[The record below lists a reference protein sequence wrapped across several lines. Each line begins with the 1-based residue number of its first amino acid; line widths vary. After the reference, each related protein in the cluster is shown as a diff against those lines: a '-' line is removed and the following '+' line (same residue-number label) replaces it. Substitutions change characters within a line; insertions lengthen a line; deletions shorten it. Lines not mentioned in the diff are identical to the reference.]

1 MKHYKEIQMR
11 FMQRLN
17 QQRAAT
23 GNPKIM
29 EKHFSIFKKAV
40 KDYIS
45 KKKYSSG
52 KLSEIGGHQMHQD
65 CLKGR
70 ARLTATG
77 YDQNTR
83 HQFAQL
89 SSIMKI

>member
-1 MKHYKEIQMR
+1 MR
-11 FMQRLN
+11 FMQRLD
-17 QQRAAT
+17 QQRAAAR
-23 GNPKIM
+23 NPKIM

-52 KLSEIGGHQMHQD
+52 KLSEIGGRQVHQD

-77 YDQNTR
+77 HDQDAKR
-83 HQFAQL
+83 QFAQL
-89 SSIMKI
+89 FSIMKI